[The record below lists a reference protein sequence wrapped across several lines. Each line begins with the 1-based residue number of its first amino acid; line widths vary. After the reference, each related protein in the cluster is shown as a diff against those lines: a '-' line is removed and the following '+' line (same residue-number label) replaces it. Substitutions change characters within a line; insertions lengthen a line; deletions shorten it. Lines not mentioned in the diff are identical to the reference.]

1 MENAQERLFRQ
12 LLSTHRCSN
21 CRHRFA
27 RDRFS
32 VVARHEK
39 LWVVSARCS
48 ACHLSQMFWVSLRHG
63 IQRAPDDMTPA
74 EAERLESMPVVTE
87 TDVLA
92 MQEFLGSFDGD
103 FRRLF
108 APTA

>member
-1 MENAQERLFRQ
+1 MESAQERLFKQ

-32 VVARHEK
+32 VVAKHEK

-48 ACHLSQMFWVSLRHG
+48 SCHMAQMFWVSLRHG
-63 IQRAPDDMTPA
+63 IQLAPEELTSA
-74 EAERLESMPVVTE
+74 ERERLEALPALNSD
-87 TDVLA
+87 DVLE
-92 MQEFLGSFDGD
+92 MHEFLNEFDGD
-103 FRRLF
+103 FRSLF
-108 APTA
+108 AVPS